1 MRQIKATFARPIGAF
16 SGPLAGAWASVSAA
30 PYVLLT
36 VCMICESLRAEVV
49 MIYLLCPRTRAR
61 AALETRGFGRA
72 RCAVNKT
79 RRRVPAVTSVRNAV
93 I

>member
-36 VCMICESLRAEVV
+36 VCMVIRESLRAGVS
-49 MIYLLCPRTRAR
+49 LA
-61 AALETRGFGRA
+61 F
-72 RCAVNKT
+72 
-79 RRRVPAVTSVRNAV
+79 VTA
-93 I
+93 